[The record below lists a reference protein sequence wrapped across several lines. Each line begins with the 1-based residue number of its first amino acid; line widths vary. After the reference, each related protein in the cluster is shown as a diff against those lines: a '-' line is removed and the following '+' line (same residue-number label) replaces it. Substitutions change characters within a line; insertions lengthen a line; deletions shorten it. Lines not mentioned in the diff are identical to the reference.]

1 VKNLSYNIGCF
12 VCGSELIYLN
22 KYSKLECY
30 YCKNVFE
37 SNVACSKGH
46 YICDSCHSISAN
58 ELILQYCIQSNQTDP
73 IELAIIL
80 MRHKS
85 INMHGPE
92 HHFLVPAVLLT
103 AYYNMKNDPV
113 KKKEKLIVAEKR
125 AKNVLGGFCGFYG
138 CCGAAVGTGIFMSL
152 MTEATPLSKDEWQ
165 SSNMLTANTL
175 QSIAKAGGPRCCK
188 RDTFI
193 ALLETIKYLKEY
205 FHITMNHNSECKC
218 EFSDFNKQCLNNN
231 CKFYNK

>member
-1 VKNLSYNIGCF
+1 MNYKAGCF
-12 VCGSELIYLN
+12 VCGSELIYLD

-46 YICDSCHSISAN
+46 YICDTCHSLSGN
-58 ELILQYCIQSNQTDP
+58 ELILQYCLQSNNTDP
-73 IELAIIL
+73 VELALIL

-103 AYYNMKNDPV
+103 AYYNIKNEPV
-113 KKKEKLIVAEKR
+113 KKKEKLLIAEKR

-138 CCGAAVGTGIFMSL
+138 CCGAAIGTGIFMSL
-152 MTEATPLSKDEWQ
+152 ITDATPLSKDEWQ
-165 SSNMLTANTL
+165 VSNMLTANVL
-175 QSIAKAGGPRCCK
+175 LSISKAGGPRCCK

-193 ALLETIKYLKEY
+193 ALLETIKYLHDTLYISFGCNES
-205 FHITMNHNSECKC
+205 IKC
-218 EFSDFNKQCLNNN
+218 EFSSLNKECLVNY
-231 CKFYNK
+231 CPFYNK